1 MSMGM
6 SQGMSYCLAVGTAL
20 PEFAHPQ
27 ATILQFMAQLVP
39 LPEPEAARLAKM
51 YARSGINT
59 RHSVL
64 PDYGCGPEARRM
76 YPPTPDLEPFP
87 GLSQRMAVFQQEALP
102 LALKAVQACLDKSHS
117 LQRTDI
123 THIIS
128 VSCTGLSAPGLDLM
142 LLKALELPGSTVRTG
157 VNFMGCYA
165 ALHGL
170 KLADAICKSQPEA
183 VVLLVCVEL
192 CTLHFQKDPSP
203 DNLAANLLFADGA
216 AAALLCGAAK
226 RPAGPVLQLT
236 GFASEVALQGWSD
249 MAWDLSESG
258 FLMRL
263 SAYVPELLQQGIAP
277 LVQRALGGLGLS
289 QADVSHWAIHP
300 GGRKIVEVTE
310 QALGLSA
317 LEASRQILAEC
328 GNMSSP
334 TVLFVLERIWEH
346 FLRWQPQERVLA
358 AAFGPGLTLETAL
371 LTVEA

>member
-1 MSMGM
+1 
-6 SQGMSYCLAVGTAL
+6 MSYCLAVGTAL
-20 PEFAHPQ
+20 PAFAHPQ
-27 ATILQFMAQLVP
+27 ETILKFMNQLVP
-39 LPEPEAARLAKM
+39 LPEAEAGRLAKM
-51 YARSGINT
+51 YARSGIET
-59 RHSVL
+59 RHSVI

-76 YPPTPDLEPFP
+76 YPSTPDLEPFP

-102 LALKAVQACLDKSHS
+102 LALKAVQACFDKRPT
-117 LQRTDI
+117 LQRSEI

-128 VSCTGLSAPGLDLM
+128 VTCTGLSAPGLDLM
-142 LLKALELPGSTVRTG
+142 LLKALELPTSTMRTG

-170 KLADAICKSQPEA
+170 KLAEAICQSQPEA

-192 CTLHFQKDPSP
+192 CTLHFQKTPSP

-216 AAALLCGAAK
+216 AAALLCGEAK
-226 RPAGPVLQLT
+226 RPAGPVLQIT

-277 LVQRALGGLGLS
+277 LVERALSGLGLK
-289 QADVSHWAIHP
+289 QADVAHWAIHP

-310 QALGLSA
+310 LALGLPA

-334 TVLFVLERIWEH
+334 TVLFVLERIWER
-346 FLRWQPQERVLA
+346 FMTWQPQERVLA

-371 LTVEA
+371 LTVRE